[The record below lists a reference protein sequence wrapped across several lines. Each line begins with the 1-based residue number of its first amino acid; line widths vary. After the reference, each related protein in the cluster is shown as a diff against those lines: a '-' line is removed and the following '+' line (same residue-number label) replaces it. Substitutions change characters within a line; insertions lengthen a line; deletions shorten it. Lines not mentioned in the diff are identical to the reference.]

1 MKKDK
6 KSVDLRHQNILKYV
20 RENGEVRSED
30 IAEMFGISLMT
41 VRRDLQLLAR
51 KGLLHRTH
59 GGAATIDAFYNT
71 RKLSAEVNSCRDS
84 ISEFAASFVN
94 DGDTVFINGSQTA
107 LNLLRFV
114 GNKKVHV
121 VTNNGWC
128 IGADYQDGVTI
139 QMTGGDLR
147 GRILI
152 GEHTLQSLLEE
163 TADKTFIGCAAV
175 YEDAEFVY
183 DIPTEIGINEVMIT
197 KTRQHVYILAD
208 HTKLHFRE
216 DRSSSYGSCTYDC
229 EHTLITDE
237 LADPVIIDRLRQN
250 GTDIIV
256 VPIRREQLI

>member
-6 KSVDLRHQNILKYV
+6 KSVDLRQQGILKYV

-30 IAEMFGISLMT
+30 IASIFGISLMT
-41 VRRDLQLLAR
+41 VRRDLQYLAM

-59 GGAATIDAFYNT
+59 GGAATIDAYYNT
-71 RKLSAEVNSCRDS
+71 RKLSDEINNCRDS
-84 ISEFAASFVN
+84 ISEFAASFVQ
-94 DGDTVFINGSQTA
+94 DGDTLFINGSRTA

-121 VTNNGWC
+121 ITNNGWTV
-128 IGADYQDGVTI
+128 GADYPEGVTVRL
-139 QMTGGDLR
+139 TGGDLR

-152 GEHTLQSLLEE
+152 GEHTMQSLLE
-163 TADKTFIGCAAV
+163 ASANKTFIGCAAV

-197 KTRQHVYILAD
+197 KTRQHLYILAD
-208 HTKLHFRE
+208 HTKLHSRE

-229 EHTLITDE
+229 DYTLITDE
-237 LADPVIIDRLRQN
+237 LADPVIIDHLRQN
-250 GTDIIV
+250 GTNIIV
-256 VPIRREQLI
+256 VPLKSEEKD